1 MAVVKGIKLLHKRY
15 TLAEWKRDVA
25 KLAFGEFGIASD
37 TGEVRCNTS
46 SESDISFTLATPVSS
61 PEIIF
66 SGTGNYISNIEY
78 DPSADAADGNTGSV
92 VGHKL
97 TVTKSSLPETEVS
110 FSGSGAFIT
119 SAQIDPTN
127 KHKIIFTL
135 GDVPTS
141 TLTVVNGGNDTS
153 IKDSVT
159 SVNVVTVIENVNG
172 PTDGVSE
179 GHDHELKYKTTQ
191 VPTLK
196 YVQELTQAVG
206 VQIKPQNEGDFVSS
220 ITSADG
226 RNINVTFG
234 NLPEIPQGTGE
245 VTATSS
251 HTSASDATVVADVK
265 LEGHTLSGHVKSIAG
280 VKTTTGNGE
289 IKVTTEAGKINIGL
303 DDSNYALKSEL
314 SMAMVFK
321 GTLGTGGTAT
331 SLPVAAEDYVGDSY
345 KVITKGTYAGLTCE
359 PGDLVVC
366 AKVGTS
372 SYEWI
377 LIPAGDDV
385 DDFINSIAQGTGIE
399 VTAGVNPTIS
409 HKDYSD
415 ANTVTADFQTSD
427 YGYTGKLMTGLE
439 FDADGLGHVAKNPS
453 MTETLNLVSVAG
465 LDKKLEEALIITAV
479 SGDDTKISVEN
490 VGTNANNPNYKVSHT
505 GSAAT
510 QDNEQKGSIAS
521 DRKIS
526 VVTAVD
532 TDSTGHATK
541 VTTKEFTLPEDND
554 TWRAV
559 EITGENANLSL
570 ASDDAS
576 ALKLNTE
583 ATDNIKG
590 VTLNVNSSTKQVT
603 IKSLGKATASN
614 FGFVKLGTD
623 ATFTSA
629 KTYDVGKNAAGG
641 LAVEVPWTDTDQW
654 DPVEN
659 DGKVGHTIVTADSGL
674 RFAAVQRDR
683 GGHVIAIEDIYT
695 IDGNALDETPP
706 DVQEG
711 SGITA

>member
-15 TLAEWKRDVA
+15 TLAEWNRNVA

-46 SESDISFTLATPVSS
+46 STSEISYSSATPVSS

-66 SGTGNYISNIEY
+66 SGTGDYISSISY
-78 DPSADAADGNTGSV
+78 DSAANATNANGDV
-92 VGHKL
+92 VGHAL
-97 TVTKSSLPETEVS
+97 TITKSSLPEVEVEFDGTGDCIVS
-110 FSGSGAFIT
+110 ARKDGS
-119 SAQIDPTN
+119 
-127 KHKIIFTL
+127 HKIIFTL
-135 GDVPTS
+135 GNMPTS
-141 TLTVVNGGNDTS
+141 TLKIVDGGKDESVKDGDTAV
-153 IKDSVT
+153 D
-159 SVNVVTVIENVNG
+159 VVTVIENVG
-172 PTDGVSE
+172 DTADGVSE
-179 GHDHELKYKTTQ
+179 GHNHEIKYKTAT

-206 VQIKPQNEGDFVSS
+206 VKITPVGEGDFVKSISS
-220 ITSADG
+220 VDG
-226 RNINVTFG
+226 RDIQVAFG
-234 NLPEIPQGTGE
+234 DLPEIPQGTGE
-245 VTATSS
+245 VGPTSS
-251 HTSASDATVVADVK
+251 HTKASDATVVADVK

-280 VKTTTGNGE
+280 VKTTSGHGE

-303 DDSNYALKSEL
+303 DDSNYALKSEM

-331 SLPVAAEDYVGDSY
+331 TLPTAAEDYVGDSY
-345 KVITKGTYAGLTCE
+345 KVITKGTYAGLSCE

-366 AKVGTS
+366 AKIGTS

-385 DDFINSIAQGTGIE
+385 DDFINSIAQGVGIE

-409 HKDYSD
+409 HKDYSE
-415 ANTVTADFQTSD
+415 ANTVTADFQDST

-453 MTETLNLVSVAG
+453 MTDTLNLVSLPG
-465 LDKKLEEALIITAV
+465 LEKKLEEEIIITTV
-479 SGDDTKISVEN
+479 SGDDSKISVEN
-490 VGTNANNPNYKVSHT
+490 ISADANNPNYKVSHI

-554 TWRAV
+554 TWRPV
-559 EITGENANLSL
+559 QVTGENANLSL
-570 ASDDAS
+570 TSDDTS

-583 ATDNIKG
+583 ATDDIKG
-590 VTLNVNSSTKQVT
+590 VTLNVNASTKQVT

-623 ATFTSA
+623 ATLSGQV
-629 KTYDVGKNAAGG
+629 YNVGKNAAGG

-659 DGKVGHTIVTADSGL
+659 DGKVGHTIVTADTGL
-674 RFAAVQRDR
+674 RFAAIQRDR
-683 GGHVIAIEDIYT
+683 GGHIIAVEDIYT
-695 IDGNALDETPP
+695 IDGNALDDTPP
-706 DVQEG
+706 DVEEG
-711 SGITA
+711 GAVTA

>member
-15 TLAEWKRDVA
+15 TLAEWNRNVA
-25 KLAFGEFGIASD
+25 KLAFGEFGIATD

-46 SESDISFTLATPVSS
+46 STSEISYSSATPVSS

-66 SGTGNYISNIEY
+66 SGTGDYISSISYN
-78 DPSADAADGNTGSV
+78 SAANATNAAGDV
-92 VGHKL
+92 VGHAL
-97 TVTKSSLPETEVS
+97 TITKSSLPEVIIDFEGTGDHIVS
-110 FSGSGAFIT
+110 ARKAGT
-119 SAQIDPTN
+119 
-127 KHKIIFTL
+127 HKIIFEL
-135 GDVPTS
+135 GYMPTS
-141 TLTVVNGGNDTS
+141 TLKIVDGGND
-153 IKDSVT
+153 DSVKEGDT
-159 SVNVVTVIENVNG
+159 SVDVVTVIENVG
-172 PTDGVSE
+172 DTADGESE
-179 GHDHELKYKTTQ
+179 GHNHEIKYKTAT
-191 VPTLK
+191 VPTLQ

-206 VQIKPQNEGDFVSS
+206 VKVTPNGEGDFVKS
-220 ITSADG
+220 ISTPDG
-226 RNINVTFG
+226 RDIQVTFG

-245 VTATSS
+245 VTPTSS
-251 HTSASDATVVADVK
+251 HTTASDATVVADVK
-265 LEGHTLSGHVKSIAG
+265 LEGHTLSGHIKSIAG

-331 SLPVAAEDYVGDSY
+331 TLPTAAEDYVGDSY
-345 KVITKGTYAGLTCE
+345 KVITKGTYAGLSCE

-366 AKVGTS
+366 AKIGTS

-385 DDFINSIAQGTGIE
+385 DDFINSIAQGVGIE

-409 HKDYSD
+409 HKDYSE
-415 ANTVTADFQTSD
+415 ANTVTADFQDST
-427 YGYTGKLMTGLE
+427 YGYTGKLMPGLE
-439 FDADGLGHVAKNPS
+439 LDADGLGHVAKNPS
-453 MTETLNLVSVAG
+453 MTGTLNLVSLPG
-465 LDKKLEEALIITAV
+465 LEKKLEEEIIITTV
-479 SGDDTKISVEN
+479 SGDDSKISVEN
-490 VGTNANNPNYKVSHT
+490 VSADANNPNYKVSHI

-510 QDNEQKGSIAS
+510 QDNEQKGNIAS

-554 TWRAV
+554 TWRPV
-559 EITGENANLSL
+559 QITGENANLSL
-570 ASDDAS
+570 TSDDAS

-583 ATDNIKG
+583 ATDDIKG
-590 VTLNVNSSTKQVT
+590 VTLNVNASTKQVT

-623 ATFTSA
+623 ATLSGQV
-629 KTYDVGKNAAGG
+629 YNVGKNAAGG

-659 DGKVGHTIVTADSGL
+659 DGKVGHTIVTADNGL

-683 GGHVIAIEDIYT
+683 GGHIITVEDIYT
-695 IDGNALDETPP
+695 IDGNALDDTPP
-706 DVQEG
+706 DIEEG
-711 SGITA
+711 GAVTA